1 MLIPLALFFCFL
13 IFGCSDDG
21 LVADSAVKTLPE
33 SFSFMEVGTNTI
45 YSRKLQQRLG
55 HLLGADATQGNNTI
69 DLEINTETFLADYFP
84 GFHTINEKL
93 NTPPRE
99 RVEHKT
105 IKLMY
110 RYAKDKGLAFS
121 YVEFL
126 FSDYNLT
133 PLLIRV
139 HFEYDDL
146 GIGETL
152 KQKYGAPRGI
162 DWDKSQPNAT
172 ALYWERNGDL
182 LVLSTIPDQLGRPTF
197 QLNIYFADRLKN
209 LIETESALKHK
220 EEGKAP
226 TVKTVF

>member
-1 MLIPLALFFCFL
+1 MIPLALFFCL
-13 IFGCSDDG
+13 LTFGCSDDG
-21 LVADSAVKTLPE
+21 RVADSSVKTLPE
-33 SFSFMEVGTNTI
+33 SFSFMDVGTNTL
-45 YSRKLQQRLG
+45 YSKKLRQRLG
-55 HLLGADATQGNNTI
+55 NQLGADATQGNNTI
-69 DLEINTETFLADYFP
+69 DLAINSETFLTDYFP
-84 GFHTINEKL
+84 GFHAINEKL

-110 RYAKDKGLAFS
+110 RYARDKGLAFS

-126 FSDYNLT
+126 FSNYNQT

-162 DWDKSQPNAT
+162 DWDKNQSLAT

-182 LVLSTIPDQLGRPTF
+182 LILSTIPDQLGRPTY
-197 QLNIYFADRLKN
+197 QLNIYFADRLN
-209 LIETESALKHK
+209 DLIETESTLKHRAH
-220 EEGKAP
+220 GQAP
-226 TVKTVF
+226 PVKTVF